1 MTHDQIST
9 DSESNT
15 SAIKPLSRW
24 GTILGSLGCGLGLVG
39 FLVGMY
45 DQPSSSKSRDF
56 EKPTVHELEQSQLAP
71 APSYKQID
79 SQRHGVNNGW
89 RSEFSKLVQNNPG
102 LFDRVVRT
110 PEMKSE
116 ALNDRL
122 RTRAFD
128 GAPPAIPHPVDQRTA
143 ESCLAC
149 HGNGMM
155 LAGKIATKMSHP
167 LMANC
172 TQCHVEQA
180 SSMPPAMVSKQTVE
194 SDGLSAQ
201 WPPHN
206 SFDGVKRAGPGTR
219 LLAGLPPT
227 IPHALHMREDCMSC
241 HGLIARPGIR
251 TTHPWLQNCRQ
262 CHVAQSDWEQSV
274 FTLFTAAPSKKD

>member
-15 SAIKPLSRW
+15 SATKPLSRW

-56 EKPTVHELEQSQLAP
+56 EKSTVHELEQSQLAP

-149 HGNGMM
+149 
-155 LAGKIATKMSHP
+155 LDGKLHAMPRGTS
-167 LMANC
+167 
-172 TQCHVEQA
+172 EFDA
-180 SSMPPAMVSKQTVE
+180 SS
-194 SDGLSAQ
+194 
-201 WPPHN
+201 
-206 SFDGVKRAGPGTR
+206 
-219 LLAGLPPT
+219 
-227 IPHALHMREDCMSC
+227 
-241 HGLIARPGIR
+241 HGLEADSRER
-251 TTHPWLQNCRQ
+251 WTFSA
-262 CHVAQSDWEQSV
+262 VA
-274 FTLFTAAPSKKD
+274 AAQQF